1 MTKIGENTP
10 TTPRTPR
17 SMKNLIQDKWPWFV
31 GALCSVG
38 VIYGSLTYQV
48 NAANANA
55 VRLETSVAA
64 LTAKSEAKDADLEEK
79 YVALMRENLEAI
91 TDLKAEVRALKE
103 QVSRLANAHQHTSI
117 SKGGQ

>member
-1 MTKIGENTP
+1 
-10 TTPRTPR
+10 
-17 SMKNLIQDKWPWFV
+17 MKNLIQDKWPWFV

-38 VIYGSLTYQV
+38 VIYGTLTYQV

-55 VRLETSVAA
+55 IRLEASVAA

-91 TDLKAEVRALKE
+91 TDLRAEVRALKE
-103 QVSRLANAHQHTSI
+103 QVSRLVDKQSYSAP
-117 SKGGQ
+117 KGGQ